1 MAKVQWSD
9 NHQTFGTSCL
19 NLLASQIAKFNS
31 NIKWTNRW
39 LGSPCRGCTSKKTE
53 GNSTACMP
61 VEVNHRVEDIC
72 VLEHSNR
79 AILFPTLDYFSIK
92 TTDTDKDHFR
102 KVIVCQFMIS
112 YGDTK
117 ISHTLCIW
125 LCCILSGCCF
135 FFIEALV
142 MPTHLFLLFQFSW
155 QTHTHNVKAFF
166 PSHKGI
172 PMLWICQCHNL
183 QVSSWAQR
191 I

>member
-92 TTDTDKDHFR
+92 TTDTDKDNFR

-135 FFIEALV
+135 FFHWGSGYA
-142 MPTHLFLLFQFSW
+142 HSSFLIIPVLMTD
-155 QTHTHNVKAFF
+155 THT
-166 PSHKGI
+166 
-172 PMLWICQCHNL
+172 QC
-183 QVSSWAQR
+183 
-191 I
+191 